1 MIKLIDILNE
11 ALNQQQIVDIAKEFM
26 ESNSYNKSH
35 DCKRSTYEF
44 VNWLKTN
51 KDFEPEVLLLAPPK
65 DIKKFPGKSGEGDAH
80 IFTIINGL
88 GVDFTANQFPGVS
101 EPLKITPE
109 NQIPTEY
116 KKIGGYYTLYPDWF
130 EDGKT
135 SVKAKF
141 NNLPQWVLKKDFKEK
156 DVQRLR
162 NLVQGKYGEKS
173 RSSVG
178 FSKVEEFH
186 NEGDIWESDGRTWT
200 IKDGIKQNLTK
211 FDKAK
216 KYHVMPLLCPVCTKI
231 MKNRND
237 KPFYNIHKMC
247 FNCVID
253 MEVKLRKEG
262 KWEEYE
268 NNIHNSEIDNKI
280 QEYKLW
286 IEEKLSES
294 NSSFVSE
301 DGDVENWTGK
311 INRELVDKSVEET
324 VKYLESLKR

>member
-1 MIKLIDILNE
+1 
-11 ALNQQQIVDIAKEFM
+11 
-26 ESNSYNKSH
+26 
-35 DCKRSTYEF
+35 
-44 VNWLKTN
+44 
-51 KDFEPEVLLLAPPK
+51 
-65 DIKKFPGKSGEGDAH
+65 
-80 IFTIINGL
+80 
-88 GVDFTANQFPGVS
+88 
-101 EPLKITPE
+101 
-109 NQIPTEY
+109 
-116 KKIGGYYTLYPDWF
+116 
-130 EDGKT
+130 
-135 SVKAKF
+135 
-141 NNLPQWVLKKDFKEK
+141 
-156 DVQRLR
+156 
-162 NLVQGKYGEKS
+162 
-173 RSSVG
+173 
-178 FSKVEEFH
+178 
-186 NEGDIWESDGRTWT
+186 
-200 IKDGIKQNLTK
+200 
-211 FDKAK
+211 
-216 KYHVMPLLCPVCTKI
+216 

>member
-1 MIKLIDILNE
+1 MYNVSVTLFKVNMEKKLVQ
-11 ALNQQQIVDIAKEFM
+11 ALAFLPKTEFH
-26 ESNSYNKSH
+26 Y
-35 DCKRSTYEF
+35 
-44 VNWLKTN
+44 
-51 KDFEPEVLLLAPPK
+51 
-65 DIKKFPGKSGEGDAH
+65 EGDM
-80 IFTIINGL
+80 
-88 GVDFTANQFPGVS
+88 
-101 EPLKITPE
+101 
-109 NQIPTEY
+109 
-116 KKIGGYYTLYPDWF
+116 
-130 EDGKT
+130 
-135 SVKAKF
+135 
-141 NNLPQWVLKKDFKEK
+141 
-156 DVQRLR
+156 
-162 NLVQGKYGEKS
+162 
-173 RSSVG
+173 
-178 FSKVEEFH
+178 
-186 NEGDIWESDGRTWT
+186 WEADGRTWT
-200 IKDGIKQNLTK
+200 IKDGIKQNVTK

-216 KYHVMPLLCPVCTKI
+216 KYNVMPLLCPCCNKV

-268 NNIHNSEIDNKI
+268 NKIHNNEIENKI

-286 IEEKLSES
+286 VEEKLGES

>member
-1 MIKLIDILNE
+1 MS
-11 ALNQQQIVDIAKEFM
+11 KE
-26 ESNSYNKSH
+26 S
-35 DCKRSTYEF
+35 
-44 VNWLKTN
+44 
-51 KDFEPEVLLLAPPK
+51 
-65 DIKKFPGKSGEGDAH
+65 
-80 IFTIINGL
+80 
-88 GVDFTANQFPGVS
+88 
-101 EPLKITPE
+101 
-109 NQIPTEY
+109 
-116 KKIGGYYTLYPDWF
+116 
-130 EDGKT
+130 
-135 SVKAKF
+135 
-141 NNLPQWVLKKDFKEK
+141 VLKKDFQEK

-162 NLVQGKYGEKS
+162 NLVQGKYGEKT
-173 RSSVG
+173 RTSVG
-178 FSKVEEFH
+178 FSTKEEFH
-186 NEGDIWESDGRTWT
+186 YEGDIWEMDGRTWT
-200 IKDGIKQNLTK
+200 IKEGIRQNITK

-216 KYHVMPLLCPVCTKI
+216 KYHVMPLLCPCCNKV

-253 MEVKLRKEG
+253 MEIKLKKEG

-286 IEEKLSES
+286 IEEKLSET
-294 NSSFVSE
+294 NTSFVSE

>member
-1 MIKLIDILNE
+1 MS
-11 ALNQQQIVDIAKEFM
+11 KE
-26 ESNSYNKSH
+26 S
-35 DCKRSTYEF
+35 
-44 VNWLKTN
+44 
-51 KDFEPEVLLLAPPK
+51 
-65 DIKKFPGKSGEGDAH
+65 
-80 IFTIINGL
+80 
-88 GVDFTANQFPGVS
+88 
-101 EPLKITPE
+101 
-109 NQIPTEY
+109 
-116 KKIGGYYTLYPDWF
+116 
-130 EDGKT
+130 
-135 SVKAKF
+135 
-141 NNLPQWVLKKDFKEK
+141 VLKKNFQEK

-162 NLVQGKYGEKS
+162 NLVQGKYGEKT

-178 FSKVEEFH
+178 FSQKEEFH
-186 NEGDIWESDGRTWT
+186 YEGDMWEAEGRTWT
-200 IKDGIKQNLTK
+200 IKDGIKQNITK

-216 KYHVMPLLCPVCTKI
+216 KYHVMPLLCPCCNKV

-253 MEVKLRKEG
+253 MEVKLKKEG

-286 IEEKLSES
+286 IEEKLSET
-294 NSSFVSE
+294 NTSFVSE

-311 INRELVDKSVEET
+311 INTELVDKSVEET

>member
-1 MIKLIDILNE
+1 MS
-11 ALNQQQIVDIAKEFM
+11 KE
-26 ESNSYNKSH
+26 S
-35 DCKRSTYEF
+35 
-44 VNWLKTN
+44 
-51 KDFEPEVLLLAPPK
+51 
-65 DIKKFPGKSGEGDAH
+65 
-80 IFTIINGL
+80 
-88 GVDFTANQFPGVS
+88 
-101 EPLKITPE
+101 
-109 NQIPTEY
+109 
-116 KKIGGYYTLYPDWF
+116 
-130 EDGKT
+130 
-135 SVKAKF
+135 
-141 NNLPQWVLKKDFKEK
+141 VLKKNFQEK

-162 NLVQGKYGEKS
+162 NLVQGKYGEKT

-178 FSKVEEFH
+178 FSQKEEFH
-186 NEGDIWESDGRTWT
+186 YEGDMWEAEGRTWT
-200 IKDGIKQNLTK
+200 IKDGIKQNITK

-216 KYHVMPLLCPVCTKI
+216 KYHVMPLLCPCCNKI

-253 MEVKLRKEG
+253 MEIKLKKEG

-286 IEEKLSES
+286 IKEKLSET
-294 NSSFVSE
+294 NTSFVSE

-311 INRELVDKSVEET
+311 INTELVDKSVEET